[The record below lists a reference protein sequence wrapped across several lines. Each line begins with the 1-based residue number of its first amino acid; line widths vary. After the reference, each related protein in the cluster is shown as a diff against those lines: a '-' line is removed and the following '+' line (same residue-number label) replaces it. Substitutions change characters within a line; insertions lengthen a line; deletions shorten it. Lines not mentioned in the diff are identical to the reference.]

1 MAADSTQRAEKET
14 ARTVIPLNPR
24 LTSPPQ
30 PRVSNARSWE
40 EAAPG
45 LAWPVAPAPVRGVR
59 TPRLAVAGRQGD
71 VTEWRPET

>member
-24 LTSPPQ
+24 LKSSTPPSPQ

-40 EAAPG
+40 EAGPG
-45 LAWPVAPAPVRGVR
+45 LAGSAGPCPGC
-59 TPRLAVAGRQGD
+59 LHSQAGRC
-71 VTEWRPET
+71 RPPR